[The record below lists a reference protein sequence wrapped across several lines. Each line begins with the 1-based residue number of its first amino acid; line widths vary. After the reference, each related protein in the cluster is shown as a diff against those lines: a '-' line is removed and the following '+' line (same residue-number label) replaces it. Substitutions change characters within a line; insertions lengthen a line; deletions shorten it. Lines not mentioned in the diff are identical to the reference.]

1 MRERSEIVDRVAA
14 FLTSIANGNH
24 CLLDAFITVVNA
36 LNNKDWATVESKLD
50 ANVTLTTLNPPVT
63 ITPKGPVVYYIQH
76 NIAND
81 NPLFVPLTINVNS
94 TTGQVSGRAKWY
106 DNDHGV
112 PTVGII
118 KYWFTFI
125 KHPDDGKCY
134 LIYLSGT
141 PD

>member
-1 MRERSEIVDRVAA
+1 MIERNEIVNQVAA
-14 FLTSIANGNH
+14 FLTSVATRNQ
-24 CLLDAFITVVNA
+24 CLLDAFSTVVNA
-36 LNNKDWATVESKLD
+36 LNNRDWPTVESKLD

-63 ITPKGPVVYYIQH
+63 ITPKGPVEYYIEH
-76 NIAND
+76 NIAPD
-81 NPLFVPLTINVNS
+81 NPIFVPLSINVNS

-106 DNDHGV
+106 DNDNGV
-112 PTVGII
+112 PTVEVI

-125 KHPDDGKCY
+125 MHPDGKCY